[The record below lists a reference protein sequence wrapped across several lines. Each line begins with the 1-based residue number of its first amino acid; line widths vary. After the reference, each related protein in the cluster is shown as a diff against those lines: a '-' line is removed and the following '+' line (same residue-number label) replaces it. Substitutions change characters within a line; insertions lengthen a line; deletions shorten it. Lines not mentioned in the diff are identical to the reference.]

1 MDKFVN
7 NCSEAKRI
15 DRASHEEQLRAV
27 QHLHERSSVRVPV
40 CADDGD
46 WAVHLAH
53 FSRGARTVHVCG
65 HVERRLYCVVSI
77 DSVWDNVAVA
87 EAQTPSRAHF
97 HRAEERVRWFALR
110 GCLLLDR
117 RYRSSL
123 RIPRSDGDVPER
135 VHDHEVVPLFD
146 LRFKRRRFQLF
157 VLLRDVPSKVRRLGR
172 ENGGTD

>member
-7 NCSEAKRI
+7 NYSEAERV
-15 DRASHEEQLRAV
+15 DWASYEEQLRAV

-53 FSRGARTVHVCG
+53 LSRGARVVHVRG
-65 HVERRLYCVVSI
+65 HAERRLYCVVSI

-87 EAQTPSRAHF
+87 EAQTSSRVHF
-97 HRAEERVRWFALR
+97 HRTEERIRWLSLR
-110 GCLLLDR
+110 RCLLLNWSNR
-117 RYRSSL
+117 AAL
-123 RIPRSDGDVPER
+123 RISRSDGDVPER
-135 VHDHEVVPLFD
+135 VHDDEVVPLFD
-146 LRFKRRRFQLF
+146 LRFKRGRFQLS
-157 VLLRDVPSKVRRLGR
+157 VLLRDVPSEVRRLGR

>member
-7 NCSEAKRI
+7 NYSEAERV
-15 DRASHEEQLRAV
+15 DWASYEEQLRAV

-53 FSRGARTVHVCG
+53 LSRGARVVHIRG
-65 HVERRLYCVVSI
+65 YAERRLYRVVSVG
-77 DSVWDNVAVA
+77 SVWDNVAVA
-87 EAQTPSRAHF
+87 EAQTPSGVHF

-117 RYRSSL
+117 CNRSSL
-123 RIPRSDGDVPER
+123 
-135 VHDHEVVPLFD
+135 
-146 LRFKRRRFQLF
+146 
-157 VLLRDVPSKVRRLGR
+157 
-172 ENGGTD
+172 